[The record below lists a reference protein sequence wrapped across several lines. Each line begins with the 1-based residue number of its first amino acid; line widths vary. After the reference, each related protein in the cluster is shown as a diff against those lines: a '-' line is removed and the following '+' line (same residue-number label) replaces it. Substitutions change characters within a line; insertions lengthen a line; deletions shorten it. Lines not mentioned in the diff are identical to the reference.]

1 MTFTNIVFS
10 RRIRHCC
17 GCIHA
22 YKLFCFNV
30 PSNAYIIIVLDMNS
44 MLIPVNLDITDRS
57 VSNLL
62 ITLIDMYVYN
72 VN

>member
-1 MTFTNIVFS
+1 
-10 RRIRHCC
+10 
-17 GCIHA
+17 
-22 YKLFCFNV
+22 
-30 PSNAYIIIVLDMNS
+30 